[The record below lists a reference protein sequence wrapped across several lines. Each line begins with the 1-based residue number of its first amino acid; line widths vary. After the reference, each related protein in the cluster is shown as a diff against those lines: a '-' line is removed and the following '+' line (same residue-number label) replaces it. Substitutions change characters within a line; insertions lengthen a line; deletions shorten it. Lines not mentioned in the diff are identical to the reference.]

1 MTLEVSN
8 VARTRIVLALEV
20 VESALLAIYNDGLP
34 ASEQD
39 LSELF
44 AMRDAFTLALTY
56 IDIG

>member
-1 MTLEVSN
+1 MILGVSN

-39 LSELF
+39 RWELF
-44 AMRDAFTLALTY
+44 GMRDAFNLALTN